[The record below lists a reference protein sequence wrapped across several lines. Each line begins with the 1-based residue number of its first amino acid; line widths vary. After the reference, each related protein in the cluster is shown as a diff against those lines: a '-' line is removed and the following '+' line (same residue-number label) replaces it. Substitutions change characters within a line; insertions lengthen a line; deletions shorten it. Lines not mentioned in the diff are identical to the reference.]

1 MENINERVDGGELPD
16 WEVAELPAPPPY
28 KFGKAFAA
36 ILGPGI
42 IALGASIGSGEW
54 LLGPA
59 ITAQYG
65 GSLLWVATIAILLQ
79 SILNTEAIRYT
90 LYTGEPMLS
99 GYMRCKPGPRFWAI
113 FYSGID
119 FFGIWPGWAMTAAT
133 ALGAAW
139 LGYLPGETDQN
150 TVRFFA
156 YLIFFGCL
164 GIVMF
169 GGKIYNALEK
179 VLLFMVIWILGYL
192 VIVDVVLVPPSVW
205 WQVIKGFFSFGTIPE
220 PADGGEFNWLLLG
233 AFAAYAG
240 SGGLGNITISNYVRD
255 KGWGM
260 SSLVGAIPSIIGGQ
274 NVKLSHIGKVFRI
287 TPENITKFRE
297 WWKYVRFEQYY
308 IWLIGCFIG
317 LALPAMLTL
326 AFVETGQEMD
336 EWSAAAFQADGL
348 ANKVSSSLTDGLT
361 ERELKP
367 FGYQPIQIAAVGGR
381 VMWILTLLCGFW
393 VLFSTQLGSVDSVP
407 RRYTDIIWTGF
418 KSARKMGEHNAKWIY
433 YPILLVY
440 ILWGV
445 VAMYLAKPFLMII
458 VSATVGGYL
467 LVITSLHT
475 LYVNRKFLP
484 KEIQPPIWKQI
495 GLVLCAGFYSIFGTI
510 TIFQKIIQP
519 YIISIFQ

>member
-1 MENINERVDGGELPD
+1 MG
-16 WEVAELPAPPPY
+16 VADLPAPPRY
-28 KFGKAFAA
+28 KFGRAFRS

-65 GSLLWVATIAILLQ
+65 GTLLWIATVAIILQ
-79 SILNTEAIRYT
+79 SILNTETIRYT

-99 GYMRCKPGPRFWAI
+99 GYMRCKPGSRFWAI
-113 FYSGID
+113 FYSGVD

-133 ALGAAW
+133 ALAAAW
-139 LGYLPGETDQN
+139 IGRMPMESDQN
-150 TVRFFA
+150 TVRIFA
-156 YLIFFGCL
+156 FLIFFACL

-179 VLLFMVIWILGYL
+179 AQLFMVIWIIGYL
-192 VIVDVVLVPPSVW
+192 VIVDLFLVPPRIW
-205 WQVIKGFFSFGTIPE
+205 WTVIKGFFSFGALP
-220 PADGGEFNWLLLG
+220 PDVRGGQFDWLLLG

-240 SGGLGNITISNYVRD
+240 SGGLGNITITNYVRD

-260 SSLVGAIPSIIGGQ
+260 SRLVGAIPSIIGGQ
-274 NVKLSHIGKVFRI
+274 NVKLSHLGKVFRI
-287 TPENITKFRE
+287 TPENLQRFKE

-317 LALPAMLTL
+317 LALPAMLTI
-326 AFVETGQEMD
+326 AFVPSGQEMD
-336 EWSAAAFQADGL
+336 QWSAAAAFQAEGL
-348 ANKVSSSLTDGLT
+348 EVK
-361 ERELKP
+361 
-367 FGYQPIQIAAVGGR
+367 GGR
-381 VMWILTLLCGFW
+381 IMWYLTLLCGFW
-393 VLFSTQLGSVDSVP
+393 VLFSTQLGGVDGVP

-418 KSARKMGEHNAKWIY
+418 KRARKMKEHNAKWIY
-433 YPILLVY
+433 YPILIVY

-445 VAMYLAKPFLMII
+445 IAMYLAKPFFMII

-475 LYVNRKFLP
+475 LYVNRTFLP

-510 TIFQKIIQP
+510 TVFQKLIQP
-519 YIISIFQ
+519 YILPIFQ

>member
-1 MENINERVDGGELPD
+1 MAEANERVDGGTLPD
-16 WEVAELPAPPPY
+16 WEVAELPAPPRY
-28 KFGKAFAA
+28 KLSLAFAG

-65 GSLLWVATIAILLQ
+65 GTLLWIATIAIVLQ

-113 FYSGID
+113 FYSGVD

-133 ALGAAW
+133 ALAAAW
-139 LGYLPGETDQN
+139 LGYMPQDADQN
-150 TVRFFA
+150 TVRVFA

-179 VLLFMVIWILGYL
+179 VLLFMVVWIIGYL
-192 VIVDVVLVPPSVW
+192 VIVDLFLVPPRVW
-205 WQVIKGFFSFGTIPE
+205 WTVIKGFFSFGALPPE
-220 PADGGEFNWLLLG
+220 VKSGGFDWLLLG

-274 NVKLSHIGKVFRI
+274 NVKLSHLGKVFRI
-287 TPENITKFRE
+287 TPESLERFRE

-317 LALPAMLTL
+317 LALPAMLTIEY
-326 AFVETGQEMD
+326 VPSGQEID
-336 EWSAAAFQADGL
+336 QWSAAAFQADGL
-348 ANKVSSSLTDGLT
+348 ASKGGEVIESTFRAPG
-361 ERELKP
+361 
-367 FGYQPIQIAAVGGR
+367 IAKIGGR
-381 VMWILTLLCGFW
+381 VMWYLTLLCGFW
-393 VLFSTQLGSVDSVP
+393 VLFSTQLGGVDGVP

-418 KSARKMGEHNAKWIY
+418 RSARKMGEHNAKWIY
-433 YPILLVY
+433 YPILVVY

-445 VAMYLAKPFLMII
+445 IAMYLAKPFFMII
-458 VSATVGGYL
+458 VSATVGGYQ
-467 LVITSLHT
+467 LVICSLHT
-475 LYVNRKFLP
+475 LYVNRKLLP

-510 TIFQKIIQP
+510 TVIQKIIVP
-519 YIISIFQ
+519 YILPIFQ